1 MRRSLFDFK
10 LVKHCQS
17 AHLQW
22 SASGFVSPI
31 VFLFLVFAIAIP
43 AIPILSHPFL
53 SFRSVVVVTK
63 EPSVA
68 SMRCS
73 SACVLGMIR
82 TMSWPLEPKQD
93 AMFHA
98 IETAPGV
105 LRGASFFLGQRL
117 ALHCQIL
124 SEMHMFFLAQC
135 SDIKWFVSPNSVV
148 GAGSDANTTDGIVDG
163 HAYTVITCLND
174 VAGTEQLNGS
184 LRWWGARWHKQSV
197 TVSSCSWFFWKEN
210 WRPSGFCRCPSLYY
224 NL

>member
-1 MRRSLFDFK
+1 MRRSLFEFK

-22 SASGFVSPI
+22 SASGFFSPI

-105 LRGASFFLGQRL
+105 LRGASFFWDKGWHCIARFYQR
-117 ALHCQIL
+117 CTC
-124 SEMHMFFLAQC
+124 FF
-135 SDIKWFVSPNSVV
+135 WRSVV
-148 GAGSDANTTDGIVDG
+148 ISSDSFLRILWSVQTW
-163 HAYTVITCLND
+163 HQHHRWHCRRTCLHSYHLPQRRR
-174 VAGTEQLNGS
+174 G
-184 LRWWGARWHKQSV
+184 
-197 TVSSCSWFFWKEN
+197 N
-210 WRPSGFCRCPSLYY
+210 WAA
-224 NL
+224 

>member
-148 GAGSDANTTDGIVDG
+148 GANLTPTPPMALSTDMLTQWSPASTTSRELSSLTAACDGEGRGDIS
-163 HAYTVITCLND
+163 
-174 VAGTEQLNGS
+174 S
-184 LRWWGARWHKQSV
+184 L
-197 TVSSCSWFFWKEN
+197 
-210 WRPSGFCRCPSLYY
+210 
-224 NL
+224 